1 MIAEWAAAALLV
13 QAGTPVFAPP
23 PGVVLTLGIDHRQ
36 TEAGKPEKHYR
47 SARRI
52 VFERDGPGWRAT
64 LTHAGASVDAP
75 GDAFARAMAAT
86 LAQPIVYRLDAAGTV
101 TSVDSIDA
109 VWARFV
115 AAMRTTVG
123 ERAAA
128 PLEALPAAARLGM
141 LRGLIGDA
149 IEARAAGE
157 GPFPAEPIDLPA
169 APIAAGA
176 KPAMLP
182 GTRMA
187 MRLGD
192 RLEITLKAAGPLGQ
206 PAGAT
211 SSIERTTRI
220 DPATGLLDVRRERV
234 VTRLADG
241 TVALSRDMTSTLR
254 YSNTRQE
261 TRREP

>member
-1 MIAEWAAAALLV
+1 MIAEWLAAALLA
-13 QAGTPVFAPP
+13 QAGAPVFAPP
-23 PGVVLTLGIDHRQ
+23 PGAVLTLEIDHRQ
-36 TEAGKPEKHYR
+36 TDAGKPEKHYR

-52 VFERDGPGWRAT
+52 LFERDGAGWRAT
-64 LTHAGASVDAP
+64 LTHGGASIDAP

-86 LAQPIVYRLDAAGTV
+86 LAQPIVYRLDATGNV
-101 TSVDSIDA
+101 TGVDAIEA
-109 VWARFV
+109 VWVRFI

-123 ERAAA
+123 ERAAT
-128 PLEALPAAARLGM
+128 PLEALPAEARLGM
-141 LRGLIGDA
+141 LRSLVADV

-157 GPFPAEPIDLPA
+157 GPFPAESVDLPA

-176 KPAMLP
+176 RPAMLP
-182 GTRMA
+182 GTRVA
-187 MRLGD
+187 ARVGD
-192 RLEITLKAAGPLGQ
+192 RLEVTLKAAGPLGL
-206 PAGAT
+206 PAGAI

-220 DPATGLLDVRRERV
+220 DPATGLLDRRHERV

-241 TVALSRDMTSTLR
+241 TIALSRHMTSTLR